1 VNVNDKAKEEALRMI
16 RGWLKKETNPLLKV
30 ILQNAVLYGY
40 AVPIAVWYK
49 LLKQHVVVI
58 TPVNLEGM
66 IGVSA
71 DFNMNVISDMLA
83 LGLVAW
89 RKAAVAVLDVK
100 APVYVAERPVY
111 QDGEEV
117 ILLGAPWIDE
127 HRKALQAAS
136 ATLEFIP
143 GNKIGEGTLADSGIT
158 EGIDDYLAAFQLAN
172 STIGVDMAEPGGGQ
186 TSISMWQEGELL
198 YSGPMPEHLQGK
210 NVMQLSS
217 TQLREAAEYMMN
229 QPKSWHVMAREFN
242 SKVRLLPR
250 KPIYLNEYERERQY
264 VMMLEELEEFVGAK
278 TAVEQIDALLDL
290 IYVALGAVCEMGI
303 NPDPLF
309 RIIHEANMNKVQ
321 DKPLQDKNGKVQKPE
336 GWQDPTQALQEE
348 ILRQCE
354 RGG

>member
-1 VNVNDKAKEEALRMI
+1 V
-16 RGWLKKETNPLLKV
+16 
-30 ILQNAVLYGY
+30 
-40 AVPIAVWYK
+40 
-49 LLKQHVVVI
+49 
-58 TPVNLEGM
+58 
-66 IGVSA
+66 
-71 DFNMNVISDMLA
+71 
-83 LGLVAW
+83 
-89 RKAAVAVLDVK
+89 
-100 APVYVAERPVY
+100 
-111 QDGEEV
+111 
-117 ILLGAPWIDE
+117 
-127 HRKALQAAS
+127 LQAAS
-136 ATLEFIP
+136 ATV
-143 GNKIGEGTLADSGIT
+143 
-158 EGIDDYLAAFQLAN
+158 
-172 STIGVDMAEPGGGQ
+172 GVDLGEPGGDQ

-264 VMMLEELEEFVGAK
+264 VMMLEELESSLGSK

-309 RIIHEANMNKVQ
+309 RIIHEANMQKVQ
-321 DKPLQDKNGKVQKPE
+321 GGRPLQDENGKVQKPE

>member
-16 RGWLKKETNPLLKV
+16 REWLKNETNPLLKV

-100 APVYVAERPVY
+100 APIYVAERPVY

-143 GNKIGEGTLADSGIT
+143 EK
-158 EGIDDYLAAFQLAN
+158 
-172 STIGVDMAEPGGGQ
+172 PQ

-217 TQLREAAEYMMN
+217 TQLGEAAEYMMN

-264 VMMLEELEEFVGAK
+264 VMMLEELEEFVASK

-309 RIIHEANMNKVQ
+309 RIIHEANMQKVQ
-321 DKPLQDKNGKVQKPE
+321 GGRPLQDENGKVQKPE
-336 GWQDPTQALQEE
+336 GWQDPTQALREE

-354 RGG
+354 GGG

>member
-16 RGWLKKETNPLLKV
+16 REWIKKETNPLLKV

-111 QDGEEV
+111 HDGEEV

-143 GNKIGEGTLADSGIT
+143 EK
-158 EGIDDYLAAFQLAN
+158 
-172 STIGVDMAEPGGGQ
+172 PQ

-229 QPKSWHVMAREFN
+229 QPESWHVMAREFN

-309 RIIHEANMNKVQ
+309 RIIHEANMQKVQ
-321 DKPLQDKNGKVQKPE
+321 GGRPLQDENGKVQKPE
-336 GWQDPTQALQEE
+336 GWQDPTQALREE

-354 RGG
+354 GGG

>member
-16 RGWLKKETNPLLKV
+16 REWLKNETNPLLKV

-136 ATLEFIP
+136 ATV
-143 GNKIGEGTLADSGIT
+143 
-158 EGIDDYLAAFQLAN
+158 
-172 STIGVDMAEPGGGQ
+172 GVDMAEPGGGQ
-186 TSISMWQEGELL
+186 TSISMWQEGNCCTVA
-198 YSGPMPEHLQGK
+198 PC
-210 NVMQLSS
+210 LSIC
-217 TQLREAAEYMMN
+217 
-229 QPKSWHVMAREFN
+229 KAR
-242 SKVRLLPR
+242 
-250 KPIYLNEYERERQY
+250 
-264 VMMLEELEEFVGAK
+264 M
-278 TAVEQIDALLDL
+278 
-290 IYVALGAVCEMGI
+290 
-303 NPDPLF
+303 
-309 RIIHEANMNKVQ
+309 
-321 DKPLQDKNGKVQKPE
+321 
-336 GWQDPTQALQEE
+336 
-348 ILRQCE
+348 
-354 RGG
+354 